1 MIQRLQTLF
10 LCLALSCSFLLLFFI
25 PFFSSENMYVV
36 NEPILSFLV
45 FLSIFLGFLSIF
57 LFKKRDIQ
65 IKFCLLSLMIK
76 YILLVVQ
83 LILIL
88 DNNILLENF
97 LGIFVIFLSIIQYHL
112 AIKYIK
118 KDESLI
124 RGEGFIR

>member
-1 MIQRLQTLF
+1 
-10 LCLALSCSFLLLFFI
+10 
-25 PFFSSENMYVV
+25 
-36 NEPILSFLV
+36 
-45 FLSIFLGFLSIF
+45 
-57 LFKKRDIQ
+57 
-65 IKFCLLSLMIK
+65 MIK